1 MVASL
6 PGIRIGATCEVATES
21 ADGYGEYKS
30 RIEDFQEDRITV
42 AMPTHRGAFVIP
54 SIGDPIELIVPTPGG
69 GMLFLESEV
78 VQRQSQPLPLLV
90 VRVLAVGQRQSRGY
104 FRIYLTLRPTECALW
119 DLSDG
124 REEAFWRPVRAIIQ
138 DMSGGGIGLLADEE
152 LPVGAR
158 VRVRFPLPVGGG
170 ECVGIGES
178 KMCRPQTQP
187 GAAGA
192 RTTSARGGRWIVGLQ
207 MDEITRRT
215 RERLIK
221 AVHRHQAEERRT
233 GAA

>member
-6 PGIRIGATCEVATES
+6 PGIRIGATCEVAIES

-30 RIEDFQEDRITV
+30 RIEDFQEDRLTV

-54 SIGDPIELIVPTPGG
+54 SIGDPIEVIVPTPGG
-69 GMLFLESEV
+69 GTLFLESEV
-78 VQRQSQPLPLLV
+78 IQRQSQPLPLLV
-90 VRVLAVGQRQSRGY
+90 VRVLSVGQRQSRGY

-119 DLSDG
+119 DISDG
-124 REEAFWRPVRAIIQ
+124 RDDAYWRPVRAVIQ

-152 LPVGAR
+152 MPVGSR
-158 VRVRFPLPVGGG
+158 VRVRFPLPYGGG
-170 ECVGIGES
+170 ECIGIGES
-178 KMCRPQTQP
+178 KMCRVQAPPSGT
-187 GAAGA
+187 GA
-192 RTTSARGGRWIVGLQ
+192 RARAGRWIVGLQ

-221 AVHRHQAEERRT
+221 AVHRHQAEERRI

>member
-6 PGIRIGATCEVATES
+6 PGVRIGATCEIAIES

-30 RIEDFQEDRITV
+30 RIEDFQEDRMTV

-54 SIGDPIELIVPTPGG
+54 AIGDPIEVIVPTPGG
-69 GMLFLESEV
+69 GTLFLESEV

-90 VRVLAVGQRQSRGY
+90 VRVLSVGQRQSRGY

-124 REEAFWRPVRAIIQ
+124 CEGAFWRPVRAIIQ
-138 DMSGGGIGLLADEE
+138 DMSGGGVGLLADEE
-152 LPVGAR
+152 MPVGSR
-158 VRVRFPLPVGGG
+158 VRIRFPLPYGGG
-170 ECVGIGES
+170 ECIGIGEA
-178 KMCRPQTQP
+178 KMCRVQAPP
-187 GAAGA
+187 SGSGVRA
-192 RTTSARGGRWIVGLQ
+192 RSGRWIVGLQ

-221 AVHRHQAEERRT
+221 AVHRHQAEERRI

>member
-6 PGIRIGATCEVATES
+6 PGIRIGATCEIAIES

-30 RIEDFQEDRITV
+30 RIEDYQEDRLTL

-54 SIGDPIELIVPTPGG
+54 SIGDPIEVIVPTPGG
-69 GMLFLESEV
+69 GTLFLESEV
-78 VQRQSQPLPLLV
+78 LQRQSQPLPLLV

-104 FRIYLTLRPTECALW
+104 FRIYLSLRPTECAVW

-124 REEAFWRPVRAIIQ
+124 RDEAYWRPVRALIQ

-152 LPVGAR
+152 VPVGSR
-158 VRVRFPLPVGGG
+158 VRVRFPLPYGGG
-170 ECVGIGES
+170 ECVGIGEA
-178 KMCRPQTQP
+178 KMCRVQAPP
-187 GAAGA
+187 RGSGA
-192 RTTSARGGRWIVGLQ
+192 RARSGKWIVGLQ
-207 MDEITRRT
+207 MDEIARRT

-221 AVHRHQAEERRT
+221 AVHRHQAEERRI

>member
-6 PGIRIGATCEVATES
+6 PGIRIGATCEIAIES

-30 RIEDFQEDRITV
+30 RIEDFQEDRLTL

-54 SIGDPIELIVPTPGG
+54 SIGDPIEVIVPTPGG
-69 GMLFLESEV
+69 GTLFLESEV
-78 VQRQSQPLPLLV
+78 LQRQSQPLPLVV
-90 VRVLAVGQRQSRGY
+90 VRVVAVGQRQSRGY
-104 FRIYLTLRPTECALW
+104 FRIYLSLRPTECALW
-119 DLSDG
+119 DISEG
-124 REEAFWRPVRAIIQ
+124 RDEAYWRPVRALIQ

-152 LPVGAR
+152 MPVGSR
-158 VRVRFPLPVGGG
+158 VRVRFPLPYGGG
-170 ECVGIGES
+170 ECVGIGEA
-178 KMCRPQTQP
+178 KMCRVQAPP
-187 GAAGA
+187 RGSGPRARAGK
-192 RTTSARGGRWIVGLQ
+192 WIVGLQ

-221 AVHRHQAEERRT
+221 AVHRHQAEERRI